1 MDALHAFG
9 RGVHDTGNYVTR
21 WTRFEVSSKL
31 LGFRVQTLL
40 YLSFCTIIPYQEFTI
55 VNFCTNRNAHNVF
68 ESSSFRVV
76 F

>member
-1 MDALHAFG
+1 MDALHASV
-9 RGVHDTGNYVTR
+9 RGVHYTGNYVTR
-21 WTRFEVSSKL
+21 WTRFEVSSEL
-31 LGFRVQTLL
+31 LGFRVQTL

-55 VNFCTNRNAHNVF
+55 LNSCTDRNAHNVF